1 MEVQTMTTRS
11 YAVDGMS
18 CSHCVE
24 AVTAEVGKVPGVREV
39 TVDLGTGTVTVTGE
53 AVADA
58 AVGDAVDEAGYS
70 LAG

>member
-1 MEVQTMTTRS
+1 MTTRS

-24 AVTAEVGKVPGVREV
+24 AVTAEVGKIPGVHEV
-39 TVDLGTGTVTVTGE
+39 SVDLSAGTVRVTGE
-53 AVADA
+53 AVEDA
-58 AVGDAVDEAGYS
+58 AVRAAVDEAGYS

>member
-1 MEVQTMTTRS
+1 MTTRS

-24 AVTAEVGKVPGVREV
+24 AVTAEVGKIPGVREV
-39 TVDLGTGTVTVTGE
+39 SVDLSAGTVRVTGE
-53 AVADA
+53 AVEDA
-58 AVGDAVDEAGYS
+58 AVRAAVDEAGYS